1 MRANGSIIRQQREA
15 RQLTYEDLAFICST
29 EDLIMLEQKNEGILE
44 IILDLCQRLDIP
56 YHKVFPKTTLA
67 SEVFMLQLI
76 RCLHLRQEFAAILFL
91 LDTFGKRINYESGR
105 IIGHLFYFRAYATLF
120 YRQDT
125 QKAVHYFQRAATF
138 LSEEKRYE
146 LLVLKGLATCY
157 QANQEKQRARIFF
170 ERAEQVEEKMINS
183 EKLGTSYC
191 QAARFFAEKGQH
203 QQVNDL
209 CDEGIQTLL
218 EINITEGLEE
228 LFFEKAIVQS
238 EDTHQIEL
246 LKQANYYANINQN
259 HVLEQQITDQLL
271 RV

>member
-1 MRANGSIIRQQREA
+1 
-15 RQLTYEDLAFICST
+15 
-29 EDLIMLEQKNEGILE
+29 
-44 IILDLCQRLDIP
+44 
-56 YHKVFPKTTLA
+56 
-67 SEVFMLQLI
+67 
-76 RCLHLRQEFAAILFL
+76 
-91 LDTFGKRINYESGR
+91 
-105 IIGHLFYFRAYATLF
+105 
-120 YRQDT
+120 
-125 QKAVHYFQRAATF
+125 
-138 LSEEKRYE
+138 
-146 LLVLKGLATCY
+146 
-157 QANQEKQRARIFF
+157 
-170 ERAEQVEEKMINS
+170 MINS